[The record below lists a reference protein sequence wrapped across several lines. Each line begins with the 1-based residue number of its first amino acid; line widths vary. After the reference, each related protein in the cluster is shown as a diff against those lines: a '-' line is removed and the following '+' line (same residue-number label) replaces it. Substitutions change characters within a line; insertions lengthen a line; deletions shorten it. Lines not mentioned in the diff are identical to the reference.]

1 MLTTKQV
8 EREKRPGRY
17 RDGHI
22 RGLYLQVGPTGG
34 KSWLLRF
41 ERDGRE
47 RWLGSG
53 PCARRRPENARE
65 RARAARLLLLD
76 GIDPIDHRKAEKAK
90 LAAAKA
96 KLLIFRE
103 AAQQYFD
110 QHERKWKNAK
120 HRTQFTNTL
129 RQYAFPVLGDMAVA
143 DIGTPEVLRA
153 IEPHWHTKTETMS
166 RVRGRIEIGARL
178 GGVRG
183 YRTGD
188 NPARWTGHLSEVLP
202 ARGEIKKTVHH
213 PAMPYPELP
222 AFMAELRKREGVAAR
237 ALEFAILT
245 AARTGEVIGAH
256 WDEIDLEDKMWTVP
270 AGRMKGGKEHRV
282 PLIGARHRAA
292 ARAADRGRQRF
303 RFHRIARRHRVEQH
317 DTGADAQ
324 THESRRRH
332 RAWISQHLPRLGRR
346 DNQLSELRCRDGAGA
361 RDSATRSKPAYR
373 RGDLLAKRKAA
384 ERGVVEILHIAA
396 TGRRGGAAAQC
407 MMTVRS
413 VGARRDLHEARAGG

>member
-1 MLTTKQV
+1 MLTAKKV

-22 RGLYLQVGPTGG
+22 RGLYLQIGPTGG

-47 RWLGSG
+47 RWLGLG
-53 PCARRRPENARE
+53 PLSVVDLRTARE

-90 LAAAKA
+90 WAAAKA

-103 AAQQYFD
+103 ATQQYFD

-129 RQYAFPVLGDMAVA
+129 KQYAFPVLGDMAVA

-166 RVRGRIEIGARL
+166 RVRGRIESVLDWA
-178 GGVRG
+178 GVRG

-213 PAMPYPELP
+213 PAMPYAELP

-237 ALEFAILT
+237 ALEFAILC
-245 AARTGEVIGAH
+245 
-256 WDEIDLEDKMWTVP
+256 
-270 AGRMKGGKEHRV
+270 
-282 PLIGARHRAA
+282 
-292 ARAADRGRQRF
+292 
-303 RFHRIARRHRVEQH
+303 RRPH
-317 DTGADAQ
+317 
-324 THESRRRH
+324 
-332 RAWISQHLPRLGRR
+332 
-346 DNQLSELRCRDGAGA
+346 
-361 RDSATRSKPAYR
+361 R
-373 RGDLLAKRKAA
+373 RGHRRAP
-384 ERGVVEILHIAA
+384 
-396 TGRRGGAAAQC
+396 GR
-407 MMTVRS
+407 
-413 VGARRDLHEARAGG
+413 DFL